1 MFTNYEAAAVSAN
14 SVTNLLEKCLRSGHP
29 KTVLESFEIFIPEN
43 PLKIFMEFLYNYYKL
58 NFNSSLLL
66 AKLETFQ
73 VSLKS
78 SRKNSTISETDRE
91 MTYLNNKLWIETTAV
106 RLLLAVIGCSCTSSY
121 EQISI
126 VESLCNIKIW
136 EYFSCDCPDFDNVL
150 SILKALYYSNSNV
163 TLDISVIFDMKN
175 SRQAVVSCINELLD
189 GQQYRVA
196 LKIAQIEKLPPDL
209 ILVKKWQSKMND
221 RSDQHFWQICNES
234 FTKHN
239 VTADCV
245 VDFYVDCSET
255 FSDFLEK
262 FTLLKLAWE
271 WAQKYDLS
279 CQYELEKKM
288 WIAFLRL
295 EEKNRDLD
303 IFDIQSTSY
312 LYKDLINTLGN
323 IVPVEDE
330 LNKDFASQIDRI
342 VSFALNRGNFWLALK
357 LQKMFNCKNT
367 DLETLKLCHSLAEGI
382 LLPHQLNAEQRL
394 LLSNVNYLRTYS
406 SHKKTYL
413 STRISTVSSSS
424 HSPAN
429 SLHIQTTDCIDAY
442 MNDTLA
448 ILKLL
453 SEHLHNGLEI
463 GQNIFMNYRISI
475 NIDIPYQVVV
485 VATDYMKLLRDALGH
500 NCLNKLDVVHD
511 FIWAYKWS
519 KHDVADFICEELVNA
534 TSRYVDSQQDRLTM
548 WDLSLDQDFV
558 QVLQLL
564 QDNCS
569 ILGYKIYSYA
579 STLYK
584 SHIES
589 ESLFKT
595 SNLALVTELLIRAHE
610 CFTADCNM
618 EGISMILKKSKEIVA
633 NFLVLQDWKLIV
645 RLLTGIGRYT
655 EMNYVFQILKENDQF
670 EFLLRKGLRKD
681 GALKVALLE
690 YLNKFCPDNR
700 DLYKIVA
707 LHFTLFSEVAML
719 WEKEAQNVI
728 KNLVTIS
735 KLEMQNN
742 KMNPEEEPFILF
754 QNTDSTKKF
763 LRKALENYIHATDFH
778 LQGEKLNK
786 AINSTR
792 QAELVALQLGIISEV
807 PTNGLVICLLN
818 LRSSQIVSLI
828 SSKLNFEQSLILVEA
843 YNFHTDWAS
852 VLYEQYVIKNNS
864 IFLEGFLK
872 HLPLTE
878 TLIYDMSRKF
888 ITTSVNSM
896 SSIECMKNVLNRL
909 SSLHMKYRIASELGF
924 TDLVEDLIATG
935 QLVYLKDTVW
945 KKGYKS

>member
-1 MFTNYEAAAVSAN
+1 M
-14 SVTNLLEKCLRSGHP
+14 L
-29 KTVLESFEIFIPEN
+29 
-43 PLKIFMEFLYNYYKL
+43 
-58 NFNSSLLL
+58 SSLRHI
-66 AKLETFQ
+66 Q
-73 VSLKS
+73 
-78 SRKNSTISETDRE
+78 
-91 MTYLNNKLWIETTAV
+91 
-106 RLLLAVIGCSCTSSY
+106 
-121 EQISI
+121 
-126 VESLCNIKIW
+126 
-136 EYFSCDCPDFDNVL
+136 L
-150 SILKALYYSNSNV
+150 S
-163 TLDISVIFDMKN
+163 
-175 SRQAVVSCINELLD
+175 
-189 GQQYRVA
+189 
-196 LKIAQIEKLPPDL
+196 
-209 ILVKKWQSKMND
+209 
-221 RSDQHFWQICNES
+221 H
-234 FTKHN
+234 
-239 VTADCV
+239 
-245 VDFYVDCSET
+245 
-255 FSDFLEK
+255 
-262 FTLLKLAWE
+262 
-271 WAQKYDLS
+271 
-279 CQYELEKKM
+279 
-288 WIAFLRL
+288 
-295 EEKNRDLD
+295 
-303 IFDIQSTSY
+303 
-312 LYKDLINTLGN
+312 
-323 IVPVEDE
+323 
-330 LNKDFASQIDRI
+330 
-342 VSFALNRGNFWLALK
+342 
-357 LQKMFNCKNT
+357 
-367 DLETLKLCHSLAEGI
+367 
-382 LLPHQLNAEQRL
+382 QRL
-394 LLSNVNYLRTYS
+394 LRWDNNLYKHV
-406 SHKKTYL
+406 
-413 STRISTVSSSS
+413 
-424 HSPAN
+424 
-429 SLHIQTTDCIDAY
+429 IQ
-442 MNDTLA
+442 
-448 ILKLL
+448 
-453 SEHLHNGLEI
+453 
-463 GQNIFMNYRISI
+463 
-475 NIDIPYQVVV
+475 
-485 VATDYMKLLRDALGH
+485 
-500 NCLNKLDVVHD
+500 
-511 FIWAYKWS
+511 
-519 KHDVADFICEELVNA
+519 VADFICEELVNA